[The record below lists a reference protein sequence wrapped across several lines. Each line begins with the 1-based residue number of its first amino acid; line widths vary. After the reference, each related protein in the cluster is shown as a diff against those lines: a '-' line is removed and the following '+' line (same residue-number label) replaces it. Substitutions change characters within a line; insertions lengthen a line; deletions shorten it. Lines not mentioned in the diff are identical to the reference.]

1 MTTIRPRLLLSAL
14 ATVLTLLTPGLAS
27 AGFRS
32 GFDTNTLAANDDLS
46 TGANA
51 LGFTANFFGTNYTTA
66 FVNNNGNLTF
76 TGPLGTFTPFGLTT
90 NTATPI
96 IAPFFAD
103 VDTRPAASG
112 KTKYGTGTVDGF
124 NAFGATWGGVAG
136 FGVSTS
142 LLDSFQVVLS
152 DRSDTGAGNF
162 DIEFNYTSIQ
172 WDTGSASG
180 GQSARAG
187 FSAGTGAPGSFFEL
201 TGSGVNNAFKNGGPN
216 SLPANSLNSEIAGRY
231 LFNVRSGEVVPPVV
245 VPVPAGLMIGLLG
258 GAGLFGFRR
267 TRRA

>member
-1 MTTIRPRLLLSAL
+1 MTTTRPRLLLTAL
-14 ATVLTLLTPGLAS
+14 ATFFTLLTPGLAS

-32 GFDTNTLAANDDLS
+32 GFNTNTLAANDDGS

-51 LGFTANFFGTNYTTA
+51 LGFTANFFGTNYTNA
-66 FVNNNGNLTF
+66 YVNNNGNLTF

-90 NTATPI
+90 NTGVPI
-96 IAPFFAD
+96 IAPFFSD
-103 VDTRPAASG
+103 VDTRGAGSG
-112 KTKYGTGTVDGF
+112 LTKYGTGTVDGF
-124 NAFGATWGGVAG
+124 NAFGATWGGVGYYNAG
-136 FGVSTS
+136 VDK
-142 LLDSFQVVLS
+142 LNSFQAILS

-172 WDTGSASG
+172 WDLNN
-180 GQSARAG
+180 ARAG
-187 FSAGTGAPGSFFEL
+187 YTAGTAAPGSFFEL
-201 TGSGVNNAFKNGGPN
+201 TGSGGGGAFLNGGPN
-216 SLPANSLNSEIAGRY
+216 SLPANSLNSQIAGRY
-231 LFNVRSGEVVPPVV
+231 VFNVRNGQVVGPAL